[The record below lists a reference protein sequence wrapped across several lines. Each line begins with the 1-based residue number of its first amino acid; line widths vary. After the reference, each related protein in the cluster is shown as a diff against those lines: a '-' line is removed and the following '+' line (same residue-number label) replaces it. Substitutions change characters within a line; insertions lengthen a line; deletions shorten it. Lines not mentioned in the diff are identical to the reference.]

1 MPSAWSSDVCSD
13 RKSTR
18 LNSSHTIIS
27 YAVFCLKKKYL
38 PDRSPPRPLALRR
51 PRLPSPLRAGELC
64 VGGADGPGRVAWT
77 LPASPTGYV
86 FFFKVGGPPRNL
98 TPSPTPPSSP

>member
-27 YAVFCLKKKYL
+27 YAVFCLKKEVKSWGA
-38 PDRSPPRPLALRR
+38 DCAPPRAAERTGRTPAARR
-51 PRLPSPLRAGELC
+51 GAERVEAAGRGGGGERHRGELD
-64 VGGADGPGRVAWT
+64 GRFFLIMGAP
-77 LPASPTGYV
+77 PKSSHFPPTGL
-86 FFFKVGGPPRNL
+86 PL
-98 TPSPTPPSSP
+98 